1 MNIASLLNNAPS
13 LANYLNKDGRE
24 LSAQLNQNFTQ
35 KTNKTLQALSNSQ
48 STNSAYSLDL
58 SPEAQRLMA
67 QNQTGD
73 NSGNPI
79 KSAQNHFISFFDR
92 GGLDLNIL
100 SDETSE
106 LIGGIVDFLG
116 QSGTT
121 ARDTRTDALEMEYSK
136 GDRDVFTLTGDSR
149 RIRIAIEKDATGQ
162 NLLTVTDL
170 NGNTADIA
178 QMRIDENEN
187 GKPIITVTRSQEVFA
202 NGSRIGREVNE
213 PITIKV

>member
-1 MNIASLLNNAPS
+1 M
-13 LANYLNKDGRE
+13 
-24 LSAQLNQNFTQ
+24 
-35 KTNKTLQALSNSQ
+35 
-48 STNSAYSLDL
+48 
-58 SPEAQRLMA
+58 
-67 QNQTGD
+67 
-73 NSGNPI
+73 
-79 KSAQNHFISFFDR
+79 AQNHFISFFDR
-92 GGLDLNIL
+92 GGLDLNNL

-178 QMRIDENEN
+178 QMRIDKNEN

-202 NGSRIGREVNE
+202 HGSRIGREVNE